1 MEVNNT
7 FFTSE
12 KAKRDAL
19 LVKDALE
26 NGNQR
31 AYSELLKYYRDPLY
45 YTLLRM
51 MKNPYD
57 AEDLTIEAFGKAFK
71 NLEKYTTE
79 YAFST
84 WLFKIAINNCIDY
97 MRKKNSAPQCVD
109 EDFVVFENSGDKRE
123 IFSTQHSQEERYMEK
138 ERIKMMHLAV
148 EQLRPKY
155 RTLIELRYF
164 QELSYEEISKELNIS
179 MNNVKIQLFRAKYML
194 STIMEKV
201 KYAI

>member
-1 MEVNNT
+1 MDLKNS
-7 FFTSE
+7 TSE
-12 KAKRDAL
+12 KAKRDAQ

-26 NGNQR
+26 NGSQK
-31 AYSELLKYYRDPLY
+31 AYSDLMSYYRDPLY
-45 YTLLRM
+45 YTLLKM

-71 NLEKYTTE
+71 NT
-79 YAFST
+79 S
-84 WLFKIAINNCIDY
+84 
-97 MRKKNSAPQCVD
+97 PQCVD
-109 EDFVVFENSGDKRE
+109 EDFGVFENTSEPD
-123 IFSTQHSQEERYMEK
+123 SVQSQEESYMMK
-138 ERIKMMHLAV
+138 ERARVMHWAV

-194 STIMEKV
+194 SAIMDKM
-201 KYAI
+201 KNAI

>member
-1 MEVNNT
+1 MEIKT
-7 FFTSE
+7 TSSE

-26 NGNQR
+26 NGSQK
-31 AYSELLKYYRDPLY
+31 AYAELMRYYRDPLY
-45 YTLLRM
+45 FTILKM

-57 AEDLTIEAFGKAFK
+57 AEDLTIEAFGKAFR
-71 NLEKYTTE
+71 NLEKYTTD

-97 MRKKNSAPQCVD
+97 MRRKNASPQCVD
-109 EDFVVFENSGDKRE
+109 EDFSAFENSYDRDPLG
-123 IFSTQHSQEERYMEK
+123 SSPQSQEETYMMK
-138 ERIKMMHLAV
+138 ERARMMRLAV

-155 RTLIELRYF
+155 RTLIELRYY
-164 QELSYEEISKELNIS
+164 QELSYEEIAKELNIS

-201 KYAI
+201 KFAI

>member
-1 MEVNNT
+1 MDLKNS
-7 FFTSE
+7 TSE
-12 KAKRDAL
+12 KAKRDAQ

-26 NGNQR
+26 NGSQK
-31 AYSELLKYYRDPLY
+31 AYSDLMSYYRDPLY
-45 YTLLRM
+45 YTLLKM

-71 NLEKYTTE
+71 NLGKYTTD

-97 MRKKNSAPQCVD
+97 MRRKNTSPQCVD
-109 EDFVVFENSGDKRE
+109 EDFGVFENTSESD
-123 IFSTQHSQEERYMEK
+123 SVQSQEENYMMK
-138 ERIKMMHLAV
+138 ERARVMHWAV

-194 STIMEKV
+194 SAIMDKM
-201 KYAI
+201 KNAI

>member
-1 MEVNNT
+1 MDLKNS
-7 FFTSE
+7 TSE
-12 KAKRDAL
+12 KAKRDAQ

-26 NGNQR
+26 NGSQK
-31 AYSELLKYYRDPLY
+31 AYSDLMSYYRDPLY
-45 YTLLRM
+45 YTLLKM

-71 NLEKYTTE
+71 NLEKYTTD

-97 MRKKNSAPQCVD
+97 MRRKNTSPQCVD
-109 EDFVVFENSGDKRE
+109 EDFCVFENTSESD
-123 IFSTQHSQEERYMEK
+123 SVQSQEENYMMK
-138 ERIKMMHLAV
+138 ERARVMHWAV

-194 STIMEKV
+194 SAIMDKM
-201 KYAI
+201 KNAI

>member
-1 MEVNNT
+1 MDLKNS
-7 FFTSE
+7 TSE
-12 KAKRDAL
+12 KAKRDAQ

-26 NGNQR
+26 NGSQK
-31 AYSELLKYYRDPLY
+31 AYSDLMSYYRDPLY
-45 YTLLRM
+45 YTLLKM

-71 NLEKYTTE
+71 NLEKYTTD

-97 MRKKNSAPQCVD
+97 MRRKNTSPQCVD
-109 EDFVVFENSGDKRE
+109 EDFGVFENTSESD
-123 IFSTQHSQEERYMEK
+123 SVQSQEESYMIK
-138 ERIKMMHLAV
+138 ERARVLHWAV

-194 STIMEKV
+194 SAIMDKM
-201 KYAI
+201 KNAI

>member
-1 MEVNNT
+1 MELKNCT
-7 FFTSE
+7 TD
-12 KAKRDAL
+12 KAQRDAL

-26 NGNQR
+26 NGSQK
-31 AYSELLKYYRDPLY
+31 AYSDLMRYYRDPLY
-45 YTLLRM
+45 FTLLKM

-97 MRKKNSAPQCVD
+97 MRRKNTSPQCVD
-109 EDFVVFENSGDKRE
+109 EDFYVFENSCTHDATDNH
-123 IFSTQHSQEERYMEK
+123 IMTQEEHIIQK
-138 ERIKMMHLAV
+138 ERAQMMHWAV
-148 EQLRPKY
+148 DQLRPKY

-179 MNNVKIQLFRAKYML
+179 MSNVKIQLFRAKYML
-194 STIMEKV
+194 SAIMEKM
-201 KYAI
+201 KFAI

>member
-1 MEVNNT
+1 MEIK
-7 FFTSE
+7 SSSSD
-12 KAKRDAL
+12 KAKRDAM

-26 NGNQR
+26 NGNQK
-31 AYSELLKYYRDPLY
+31 AYADLLRYYRDPLY
-45 YTLLRM
+45 FTLLKM

-97 MRKKNSAPQCVD
+97 MRRKNASPQCVD
-109 EDFVVFENSGDKRE
+109 EDFGVFENSIDKDS
-123 IFSTQHSQEERYMEK
+123 FGGSAQSQEENYMMK
-138 ERIKMMHLAV
+138 ERARMMRWAV
-148 EQLRPKY
+148 DQLRPKY
-155 RTLIELRYF
+155 KTLIELRYF

-194 STIMEKV
+194 SAIMEKV
-201 KYAI
+201 KSAI

>member
-1 MEVNNT
+1 MDLKNS
-7 FFTSE
+7 TSE
-12 KAKRDAL
+12 KAKRDAQ

-26 NGNQR
+26 NGSQK
-31 AYSELLKYYRDPLY
+31 AYSDLMSYYRDPLY
-45 YTLLRM
+45 YTLLKM

-71 NLEKYTTE
+71 NLEKYTTD

-97 MRKKNSAPQCVD
+97 MRRKNTSPQCVD
-109 EDFVVFENSGDKRE
+109 EDFGVFENTSESD
-123 IFSTQHSQEERYMEK
+123 SVQSQEESYMMK
-138 ERIKMMHLAV
+138 ERARVMHWAV

-194 STIMEKV
+194 SAIMDKM
-201 KYAI
+201 KNAI

>member
-1 MEVNNT
+1 MDLKNCP
-7 FFTSE
+7 SD

-19 LVKDALE
+19 LVKEALE
-26 NGNQR
+26 HGSQQ
-31 AYSELLKYYRDPLY
+31 AYSDLMRYYRDPLY
-45 YTLLRM
+45 FTLLKM

-71 NLEKYTTE
+71 NLEKYTTD

-97 MRKKNSAPQCVD
+97 MRRKNNSPQCVD
-109 EDFVVFENSGDKRE
+109 EDFGVFEGICDKDALGNGPMQ
-123 IFSTQHSQEERYMEK
+123 TQEEYYMQK
-138 ERIKMMHLAV
+138 ERARMMRWAV
-148 EQLRPKY
+148 DQLRPKY

-164 QELSYEEISKELNIS
+164 QEMSYEEISKELNIS

-194 STIMEKV
+194 SAIMEKV

>member
-1 MEVNNT
+1 MEITNCT
-7 FFTSE
+7 TD
-12 KAKRDAL
+12 KAKRDAQ

-26 NGNQR
+26 NGSQK
-31 AYSELLKYYRDPLY
+31 AYSDLMRYYRDPLY
-45 YTLLRM
+45 FTLLKM

-97 MRKKNSAPQCVD
+97 MRRKNASPQCVD
-109 EDFVVFENSGDKRE
+109 EDFVVFENTCEGTPSM
-123 IFSTQHSQEERYMEK
+123 SQEESYMQK
-138 ERIKMMHLAV
+138 ERAQVMHWAV

-164 QELSYEEISKELNIS
+164 QELSYEEISQELNIS

-194 STIMEKV
+194 SAIMEKM
-201 KYAI
+201 KFAI

>member
-1 MEVNNT
+1 MDLKNL
-7 FFTSE
+7 TSE
-12 KAKRDAL
+12 KAKRDAQ

-26 NGNQR
+26 NGSQK
-31 AYSELLKYYRDPLY
+31 AYSDLMSYYRDPLY
-45 YTLLRM
+45 YTLLKM

-71 NLEKYTTE
+71 NLEKYTTD

-97 MRKKNSAPQCVD
+97 MRRKNTSPQCVD
-109 EDFVVFENSGDKRE
+109 EDFGVFENTSESD
-123 IFSTQHSQEERYMEK
+123 SVQSQEENYMMK
-138 ERIKMMHLAV
+138 ERARVMHWAV

-194 STIMEKV
+194 SAIMDKM
-201 KYAI
+201 KNAI

>member
-1 MEVNNT
+1 MEIKVANST
-7 FFTSE
+7 TD

-19 LVKDALE
+19 LVSSALQ
-26 NGNQR
+26 GDQQ
-31 AYSELLKYYRDPLY
+31 AYADLLRLYRDPLY
-45 YTLLRM
+45 FTMLKM
-51 MKNPYD
+51 TKNPYD

-71 NLEKYTTE
+71 NLEKYTTD

-97 MRKKNSAPQCVD
+97 MRRKNTSPQCVD
-109 EDFVVFENSGDKRE
+109 EDFVVFENACESNEAGPPM
-123 IFSTQHSQEERYMEK
+123 TQEENYMRK
-138 ERIKMMHLAV
+138 ERAKMMHWAV
-148 EQLRPKY
+148 DQLRPKY

-164 QELSYEEISKELNIS
+164 QELSYEEIAQTLNIS

-194 STIMEKV
+194 SAIMEKV

>member
-1 MEVNNT
+1 MEINKT
-7 FFTSE
+7 LFTTE

-19 LVKDALE
+19 LIKDALE

-31 AYSELLKYYRDPLY
+31 AYSELLRYYRDPLY
-45 YTLLRM
+45 FTLLKM
-51 MKNPYD
+51 MKNPSD

-71 NLEKYTTE
+71 NLEKYSPDF
-79 YAFST
+79 AFST
-84 WLFKIAINNCIDY
+84 WLFRIAVNNCIDY
-97 MRKKNSAPQCVD
+97 MRRKNNSPQCVD
-109 EDFVVFENSGDKRE
+109 EDFVVFENNCDKRD
-123 IFSTQHSQEERYMEK
+123 IYAQFSQEEHYMEK
-138 ERIKMMHLAV
+138 ERVRMMHLAV
-148 EQLRPKY
+148 NQLRPKY
-155 RTLIELRYF
+155 KTLIELRYF

>member
-1 MEVNNT
+1 MDLKKS
-7 FFTSE
+7 TSE
-12 KAKRDAL
+12 KAKRDAQ

-26 NGNQR
+26 NGSQK
-31 AYSELLKYYRDPLY
+31 AYSDLMSYYRDPLY
-45 YTLLRM
+45 YTLLKM

-71 NLEKYTTE
+71 NLEKYTTD

-97 MRKKNSAPQCVD
+97 MRRKNTSPQCVD
-109 EDFVVFENSGDKRE
+109 EDFGVFENTSEPD
-123 IFSTQHSQEERYMEK
+123 SVQSQEENYMMK
-138 ERIKMMHLAV
+138 ERARVMHWAV

-194 STIMEKV
+194 SAIMDKM
-201 KYAI
+201 KNAI

>member
-1 MEVNNT
+1 MDLKNS
-7 FFTSE
+7 TSE
-12 KAKRDAL
+12 KAKRDAQ

-26 NGNQR
+26 NGSQK
-31 AYSELLKYYRDPLY
+31 AYSDLMSYYRDPLY
-45 YTLLRM
+45 YTLLKM

-71 NLEKYTTE
+71 NLEKYTTD

-97 MRKKNSAPQCVD
+97 MRRKNTSPQCVD
-109 EDFVVFENSGDKRE
+109 EDFGVFENTSEPD
-123 IFSTQHSQEERYMEK
+123 SVQSQEESYMMK
-138 ERIKMMHLAV
+138 ERARVMHWAV

-194 STIMEKV
+194 SAIMDKM
-201 KYAI
+201 KNAI

>member
-1 MEVNNT
+1 MEITNCT
-7 FFTSE
+7 TD

-26 NGNQR
+26 NGSQK
-31 AYSELLKYYRDPLY
+31 AYSDLMRYYRDPLY
-45 YTLLRM
+45 FTLLKM

-71 NLEKYTTE
+71 NLEKYTTD

-97 MRKKNSAPQCVD
+97 MRRKNTSPQCVD
-109 EDFVVFENSGDKRE
+109 EDVCLFENSCEG
-123 IFSTQHSQEERYMEK
+123 TPMQSQEETVMQK
-138 ERIKMMHLAV
+138 ERAEMMRWAV
-148 EQLRPKY
+148 AQLRPKY

-164 QELSYEEISKELNIS
+164 QELSYEEISQELNIS

-194 STIMEKV
+194 GAIMEKM

>member
-1 MEVNNT
+1 MDLKNS
-7 FFTSE
+7 TSE
-12 KAKRDAL
+12 KAKRDAQ

-26 NGNQR
+26 NGSQK
-31 AYSELLKYYRDPLY
+31 AYSDLMSYYRDPLY
-45 YTLLRM
+45 YTLLKM

-71 NLEKYTTE
+71 NLEKYTTD

-97 MRKKNSAPQCVD
+97 MRRKNTSPQCVD
-109 EDFVVFENSGDKRE
+109 EDFGVFENTSESD
-123 IFSTQHSQEERYMEK
+123 SVQSQEESYMIK
-138 ERIKMMHLAV
+138 ERARVMHWAV

-194 STIMEKV
+194 SAIMDKM
-201 KYAI
+201 KNAI

>member
-1 MEVNNT
+1 MDLKNS
-7 FFTSE
+7 TSE
-12 KAKRDAL
+12 KAKRDAQ

-26 NGNQR
+26 NGSQK
-31 AYSELLKYYRDPLY
+31 AYSDLMSYYRDPLY
-45 YTLLRM
+45 YTLLKM

-71 NLEKYTTE
+71 NLEKYTTD

-97 MRKKNSAPQCVD
+97 MRRKNTSPQCVD
-109 EDFVVFENSGDKRE
+109 EDFGVFENTSEPD
-123 IFSTQHSQEERYMEK
+123 SVQSQEESYMMM
-138 ERIKMMHLAV
+138 ERARVMHWAV

-194 STIMEKV
+194 SAIMDKM
-201 KYAI
+201 KNAI

>member
-1 MEVNNT
+1 MEIK
-7 FFTSE
+7 SCSSD

-26 NGNQR
+26 NGNQQ
-31 AYSELLKYYRDPLY
+31 AYADLLHYYRDSLY
-45 YTLLRM
+45 FTLLKM

-97 MRKKNSAPQCVD
+97 MRRKNTSPQCVD
-109 EDFVVFENSGDKRE
+109 EDFGVFENTVNKTTFGG
-123 IFSTQHSQEERYMEK
+123 STQSQEESYMMK
-138 ERIKMMHLAV
+138 ERARMMHQAV

-155 RTLIELRYF
+155 RKLIELRYF
-164 QELSYEEISKELNIS
+164 QELSYEEIAQELNIS

-194 STIMEKV
+194 SAIMEKV

>member
-1 MEVNNT
+1 MELTNCT
-7 FFTSE
+7 TD
-12 KAKRDAL
+12 KAQRDAL

-26 NGNQR
+26 NGSQK
-31 AYSELLKYYRDPLY
+31 AYSDLMRYYRDPLY
-45 YTLLRM
+45 FTLLKM

-97 MRKKNSAPQCVD
+97 MRRKNTSPQCVD
-109 EDFVVFENSGDKRE
+109 EDFCVFENNCEHDATGSR
-123 IFSTQHSQEERYMEK
+123 IMSQEENIIQK
-138 ERIKMMHLAV
+138 ERAQMMHWAV

-164 QELSYEEISKELNIS
+164 QELSYEEISQELNIS
-179 MNNVKIQLFRAKYML
+179 MSNVKIQLFRAKYML
-194 STIMEKV
+194 SAIMEKMR
-201 KYAI
+201 YAI